1 MQFGRIIGYQVLIQL
16 IKLGWEKSMN
26 IEISINFAYL
36 VLLVGALMALFALLT
51 PGTGIF
57 ELGALAGLVVA
68 SWAAFSLPINVWA
81 LVVLVLGVIP
91 FILAIHYRNQRI
103 YLLISVLAIMLGS
116 AYLFQGTKW
125 WLPGVNPVLAIVGSL
140 SAGGLLWLMA
150 VKVLEAKATTPSHD
164 MSDIIGAVGEARTNI
179 YHDGSV
185 YVYGEMWT
193 AHSDKPIKAGTNVR
207 VVAREGLILQ
217 VEIED

>member
-1 MQFGRIIGYQVLIQL
+1 
-16 IKLGWEKSMN
+16 MN
-26 IEISINFAYL
+26 IAISINFAYL

-103 YLLISVLAIMLGS
+103 YLLISVIAIMVGS
-116 AYLFQGTKW
+116 AYLFQGTEW
-125 WLPGVNPVLAIVGSL
+125 WLPGVNPVLAVVGSI
-140 SAGGLLWLMA
+140 SSGSLLWLMA

-164 MSDIIGAVGEARTNI
+164 MSDIIGAKGEARTNVH
-179 YHDGSV
+179 HDGSV

-193 AHSDKPIKAGTNVR
+193 ARSDKPIKAGTNVR
-207 VVAREGLILQ
+207 VVARAGLILQ